1 MCKILV
7 CKLNMSDIEKL
18 KKSFQYYLDNK
29 ETLLKEYYGKYIV
42 IQDEK
47 ILNSYDTEKEAI
59 DKTIASGL
67 KFGEFIVQ
75 VVLENDGT
83 EANFVSNVYV

>member
-1 MCKILV
+1 
-7 CKLNMSDIEKL
+7 MSNIAKL

-29 ETLLKEYYGKYIV
+29 EDLMKKYYGKYIV

-47 ILNSYDTEKEAI
+47 VLNAYNTEKEAI
-59 DKTIASGL
+59 NETIKSGYEL
-67 KFGEFIVQ
+67 GDFIVQ

-83 EANFVSNVYV
+83 KANFVSNVYV